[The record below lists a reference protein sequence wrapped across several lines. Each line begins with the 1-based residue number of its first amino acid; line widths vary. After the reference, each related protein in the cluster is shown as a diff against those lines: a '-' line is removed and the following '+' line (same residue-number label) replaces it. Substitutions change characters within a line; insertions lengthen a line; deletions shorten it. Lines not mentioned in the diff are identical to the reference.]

1 MLSTTIHVRQN
12 LGEWHLVAT
21 ITEHY
26 GEGLEPATSRTVWI
40 SPLTALE
47 WDSDPLTAVL
57 SALAR
62 WSGMTIED
70 HLRIDLD

>member
-1 MLSTTIHVRQN
+1 MVSTTIVLRQS

-26 GEGLEPATSRTVWI
+26 GEGLEPAQSRTVWL
-40 SPLTALE
+40 SPLTERE

-62 WSGMTIED
+62 WSGMTMED
-70 HLRIDLD
+70 LARNH